1 MIIQSV
7 NASLSAL
14 PAKVAGGDTPAVTA
28 STTPAQAAT
37 TQTSATQVTA
47 QPPTAAQLHSAVD
60 SINRALQ
67 QSNQSLE
74 FSVDPTTK
82 TPVVKMIDKE
92 TGNVISQYPSEQ
104 VLAIAQSIDQFL
116 NDHQL
121 QQGLL
126 LQQQA

>member
-1 MIIQSV
+1 MIIQNVS
-7 NASLSAL
+7 ASQSAL
-14 PAKVAGGDTPAVTA
+14 PARPVGNETPAVAVA
-28 STTPAQAAT
+28 SPPAQAT
-37 TQTSATQVTA
+37 EKPTA
-47 QPPTAAQLHSAVD
+47 QPPTSAQLKSAVD

-82 TPVVKMIDKE
+82 TPVVKMMDKE
-92 TGNVISQYPSEQ
+92 TGKVISQYPSEQ

-116 NDHQL
+116 SEHQL

-126 LQQQA
+126 LQQKA

>member
-1 MIIQSV
+1 MIIQNVS
-7 NASLSAL
+7 ASQSAL
-14 PAKVAGGDTPAVTA
+14 PARLVGNDTPAVAVSA
-28 STTPAQAAT
+28 SPVQAAPAQT
-37 TQTSATQVTA
+37 PA
-47 QPPTAAQLHSAVD
+47 QPPTAAQLKTAVD

-82 TPVVKMIDKE
+82 TPVVKMMDKE
-92 TGNVISQYPSEQ
+92 TGKVISQYPSEQ

-116 NDHQL
+116 SAHQL

-126 LQQQA
+126 LQQKA

>member
-7 NASLSAL
+7 NASQGAL
-14 PAKVAGGDTPAVTA
+14 TAKLVGSDAPAVA
-28 STTPAQAAT
+28 VADPPAQATEKT
-37 TQTSATQVTA
+37 TAQATA
-47 QPPTAAQLHSAVD
+47 QPPTAAQLKSAVD

-74 FSVDPTTK
+74 FSVDPSTK
-82 TPVVKMIDKE
+82 TPVVKMVDKE
-92 TGNVISQYPSEQ
+92 TGKVISQYPSAQ

-116 NDHQL
+116 NEHQL

-126 LQQQA
+126 LKQKA